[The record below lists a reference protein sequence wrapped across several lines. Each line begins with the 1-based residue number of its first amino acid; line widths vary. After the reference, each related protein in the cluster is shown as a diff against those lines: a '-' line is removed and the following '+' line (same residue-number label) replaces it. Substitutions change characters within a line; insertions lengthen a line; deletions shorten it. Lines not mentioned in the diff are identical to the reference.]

1 MLYSQQQC
9 QVFIHFGFAIRK
21 KSKKTGV
28 QACFLPGT
36 KLAYINVNIIAGGRQ
51 MKTLKEKNEIAKLLK
66 VSLSTLNVY
75 LKTKKGVIVN
85 GLVDKRKLY
94 EYINK

>member
-1 MLYSQQQC
+1 
-9 QVFIHFGFAIRK
+9 
-21 KSKKTGV
+21 
-28 QACFLPGT
+28 
-36 KLAYINVNIIAGGRQ
+36 

-94 EYINK
+94 EYINKESY